1 MNDLEVPHFPKPPN
15 AITNWVQHL
24 HIVVYL
30 YIYCNWGEPMRT
42 HTRTS
47 RFTFACNMVYIY
59 IYTHSLL
66 LAQIIQYQ
74 SKAVCYLDSCVQS
87 TMENGK
93 KVRMDQSCSR
103 PGFSPTK
110 LARKGMFIPLTHV
123 EVHGFWPV
131 PTFNGGGTIKIN
143 HMLPH
148 LY

>member
-1 MNDLEVPHFPKPPN
+1 MDDLEVPHFPKPPN
-15 AITNWVQHL
+15 MITNWVQHL
-24 HIVVYL
+24 HI

-42 HTRTS
+42 NTRTS
-47 RFTFACNMVYIY
+47 RFTFACNMIC

-103 PGFSPTK
+103 PGFSHQISSE
-110 LARKGMFIPLTHV
+110 RD
-123 EVHGFWPV
+123 VHP
-131 PTFNGGGTIKIN
+131 
-143 HMLPH
+143 PH
-148 LY
+148 SCGNS